1 MDVNA
6 IKAIWDHCLLVG
18 CGVAAVGYALFVA
31 WHGLIYAHCRARH
44 MVKRIGLTTV
54 AVLLGFAVWA
64 TYTGSPTQE
73 EKEDAIERERGEA
86 QTNAMFGAMLLGF
99 SGHVVGQHES
109 HGNQT
114 NDTDGVDAPTYG
126 LMSAYVPPEIGG
138 LTGDWDVFSVTNVY
152 FSSFS
157 KSGDIACAEITIG
170 EHGVAYGETIRVYIA
185 DKLRHPAWTNVYEH
199 DYQNESSLTLQFD
212 MSQFPTSFLYSAFFG
227 LDYPQD
233 SDGDGIAD
241 GDERYRYN
249 SNPAKYDT
257 DDDGLGDGDELRIG
271 SSLISA
277 DTDGDGLTDAEE
289 LGGSSVMSAS
299 QMFLLDTSSC
309 TELSLGGGGS
319 YRNWDVS
326 IPGGVS
332 LAAAEY
338 SACNISLYGR
348 VSFADSAVFVET
360 CGQWMYAYPSWG
372 SKVLYGSVVT
382 NDTEYFVVEYRN
394 ISSDASGVA
403 KLTCQVIIP
412 KAMRNAVYVSY
423 REVDEG
429 LDDPLYPLGVTC
441 SDKPSPFDPQS
452 EYSILPPVG
461 HRVPVANT
469 TIKYI
474 IGLGSDPTVYN
485 RYEEPV
491 LPPASNSNAYYTVD
505 IVADDH
511 AHIVFTGDG
520 LSDLPDPDFWA
531 LPGDTNRVMLLI
543 GKNYEIKA
551 SSSFVVQAYSD
562 PDVVLSNVSA
572 VVKRVVSPVLIECV
586 PPVSGRLMASVAGGF
601 SMNVYPSYLGGLF
614 YWTNSCCQI
623 TASGNYFSW
632 MCSGCGC
639 GGCNAQGY
647 YRYEGYD
654 IPCLGIPCGCAPAP
668 GPNDVSS
675 RLWIPHTLFANDD
688 DDNSDGVV
696 DFGHNYAVADDDIVS
711 AEVHFRNGSE
721 CDGSVTLTVSDSFI
735 GNIVSSGQEHSLV
748 GRSMTWDVS
757 AGETINTSVL
767 LDPQTNSVA
776 YNDCEV
782 RLDWSLEN
790 GMLGSQTQ
798 QLTVVEAVAE
808 PICNETKN
816 VIIDDAVHHLTYN
829 PCGVVVGKDAYFKVD
844 VEPSSYPN
852 SLIKW
857 SVDATSIG
865 EVTFPRGNTGRE
877 VKVHGVTE
885 GSVLL
890 NVQVGDCQSISPRFP
905 LNVVT
910 NSTVDIYFTVLEEN
924 GVPVKNEAEIREMVK
939 RVNDIYSQIGY
950 TFDIRAIVQT
960 NLSCACSVNE
970 YGNDMGRWSV
980 SNLTSEISCSNGLK
994 CIFVNEIIS
1003 AKRGKRINGV
1013 NWKRGMV
1020 LSSACAGDVLA
1031 HEIGHMFGL
1040 VDIYAECEDFD
1051 LGEESFTGLC
1061 SPMDWNGGSYGPNN
1075 HSPRYYRSG
1084 TSCKDVITRLLM
1096 HGFTG
1101 DVVNNDMT
1109 IGSVAG
1115 LINDESNEGQFLV
1128 GFADIGFLMM
1138 ARCCKFSYM
1147 NEV

>member
-1 MDVNA
+1 MLAAAQDFLAVTFSDVRQILTVATLTFLASVFLWNLFWGSA
-6 IKAIWDHCLLVG
+6 CEARRIYRKCSLISFLLFVLT
-18 CGVAAVGYALFVA
+18 CGV
-31 WHGLIYAHCRARH
+31 
-44 MVKRIGLTTV
+44 TV
-54 AVLLGFAVWA
+54 HVCA
-64 TYTGSPTQE
+64 TKP
-73 EKEDAIERERGEA
+73 
-86 QTNAMFGAMLLGF
+86 
-99 SGHVVGQHES
+99 
-109 HGNQT
+109 QT
-114 NDTDGVDAPTYG
+114 NDTDDVDAPTYG

-152 FSSFS
+152 FSSFC
-157 KSGDIACAEITIG
+157 KTGDVARAEITIG
-170 EHGVAYGETIRVYIA
+170 EHGVAYYETIRVYAA
-185 DKLRHPAWTNVYEH
+185 DNLEHPSWTNVYEH
-199 DYQNESSLTLQFD
+199 DYQNELSLTLQFD

-277 DTDGDGLTDAEE
+277 DTDSDGLTDAEE
-289 LGGSSVMSAS
+289 IGGSVVLADSSM
-299 QMFLLDTSSC
+299 LWLDTSSC
-309 TELSLGGGGS
+309 TELPLGSGGFS
-319 YRNWDVS
+319 KNWDIV
-326 IPGGVS
+326 IPGGVR
-332 LAAAEY
+332 LAGVEY
-338 SACNISLYGR
+338 SGCKAYLYGR
-348 VSFADSAVFVET
+348 LSFCDDEVYVDAV
-360 CGQWMYAYPSWG
+360 GQTMYAYPSWE
-372 SKVLYGSVVT
+372 SKVLYGTVSSNGV
-382 NDTEYFVVEYRN
+382 EYFVAEYRN
-394 ISSDASGVA
+394 ISPDSSGSV
-403 KLTCQVIIP
+403 KLTCQIIIP
-412 KAMRNAVYVSY
+412 TNMRDVVYVSY
-423 REVDEG
+423 QRVDDVI
-429 LDDPLYPLGVTC
+429 DDQYYPLGLTC
-441 SDKPSPFDPQS
+441 SNIASPFDAQRA
-452 EYSILPPVG
+452 YSILPPVG

-485 RYEEPV
+485 RYEEPT
-491 LPPASNSNAYYTVD
+491 LPPTSNSNAYYTVD

-531 LPGDTNRVMLLI
+531 LPGDTNRVKLLI

-572 VVKRVVSPVLIECV
+572 VVKKVVSPVLIESV
-586 PPVSGRLMASVAGGF
+586 PPVAGRLMASVAGGF

-639 GGCNAQGY
+639 GRCNAQGY

-654 IPCLGIPCGCAPAP
+654 IPCLGISCGCAPAP
-668 GPNDVSS
+668 EPNDVSS

-711 AEVHFRNGSE
+711 VEVHFRNGSE
-721 CDGSVTLTVSDSFI
+721 YDGSVTLTVSDSFI

-890 NVQVGDCQSISPRFP
+890 NVQVGDCQSACPTFRMY
-905 LNVVT
+905 VVS
-910 NSTVDIYFTVLEEN
+910 NIVVDVDAFIVGN
-924 GVPVKNEAEIREMVK
+924 GVRYSWTENRVGDMLRE
-939 RVNDIYSQIGY
+939 VNDIYAQLGY
-950 TFDIRAIVQT
+950 EFRLSSLTFT
-960 NLSCACSVNE
+960 NMPAAYNVAYSNATETSISVRDLVNT
-970 YGNDMGRWSV
+970 RV
-980 SNLTSEISCSNGLK
+980 STNRLECY
-994 CIFVNEIIS
+994 FVN
-1003 AKRGKRINGV
+1003 RIVDANG
-1013 NWKRGMV
+1013 WDGIHGIY
-1020 LSSACAGDVLA
+1020 LSGGIVVAANSRENRVLA
-1031 HEIGHMFGL
+1031 HEIGHGFFL
-1040 VDIYAECEDFD
+1040 EDIYTIGGGCSVSGLKICQE
-1051 LGEESFTGLC
+1051 FT
-1061 SPMDWNGGSYGPNN
+1061 SSDWNGGPNA
-1075 HSPRYYRSG
+1075 HGDGGVRYYRVGQGCAEIIERLVMYGIDSG
-1084 TSCKDVITRLLM
+1084 ECRAKDL
-1096 HGFTG
+1096 
-1101 DVVNNDMT
+1101 T
-1109 IGSVAG
+1109 IGVVYGVCWLWGNIFDLDIAG
-1115 LINDESNEGQFLV
+1115 IDFFVLGERKQFWYS
-1128 GFADIGFLMM
+1128 
-1138 ARCCKFSYM
+1138 K
-1147 NEV
+1147 